1 MSAAVLASRTI
12 ATGLNMA
19 LLAGLAVLLECVR
32 VRLGGQMGGA
42 SGVTFAQPLR
52 DLRRLARKRRIR
64 PAFAS
69 PLHGVWPLAAM
80 AATVMLIAVLPGFAA
95 GQLTTGVV
103 GPALF
108 IGLLGLGRAMRVM
121 AGIDAG
127 TAGPGLAAARLATS
141 GLGADLAWLVAFAA
155 LAAAPRGVTP
165 EAGFAALGVLLTWP
179 VAAPVPGDYAG
190 PDRAVFVAETTL
202 RRVAAVA
209 LLVALVAPA
218 GLARAA
224 TPLGWPEGVVVYAAK
239 LLIAAAALA
248 ALRLV
253 LPRGAPRTGMLLAL
267 AALAVALFGGVAPDR
282 LGLAAGL
289 LGVIGGAGLLWRRW
303 PAEQALAL
311 LQGGAAMVGFGL
323 GDVKGGITILVGV
336 ALARVAV
343 ALAGPGRLRIWAIA
357 AMAGLPPFG
366 VFAGDFR
373 IVGAASA
380 LSPLLAACL
389 VVLIGGGGVCALMAP
404 APSGGAEGTPMRRAV
419 VLGLL
424 VLLVVLGAAPVAG
437 LR

>member
-155 LAAAPRGVTP
+155 LAAAPRAVTP

-190 PDRAVFVAETTL
+190 PDRAVFVAETML
-202 RRVAAVA
+202 RRVAALA

-323 GDVKGGITILVGV
+323 GDVKGGITILVGL
-336 ALARVAV
+336 ALGRAAI
-343 ALAGPGRLRIWAIA
+343 ALAGAGRLRIWAIA
-357 AMAGLPPFG
+357 ALAGLPPFG

-373 IVGAASA
+373 IARAASA
-380 LSPLLAACL
+380 QSPLLAACL
-389 VVLIGGGGVCALMAP
+389 VVLIGAGGVCALMAP
-404 APSGGAEGTPMRRAV
+404 APSGGEGTPMRRAAA
-419 VLGLL
+419 LCLL
-424 VLLVVLGAAPVAG
+424 VLMVVLGAAPGAG